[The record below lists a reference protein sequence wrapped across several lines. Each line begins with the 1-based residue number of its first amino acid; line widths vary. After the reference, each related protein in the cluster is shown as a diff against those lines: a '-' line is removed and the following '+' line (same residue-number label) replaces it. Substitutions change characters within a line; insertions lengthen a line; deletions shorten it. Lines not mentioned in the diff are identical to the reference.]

1 MEVGGGTVTLA
12 GAGDGEAVTFGF
24 AYYDTSDISYNP
36 TQKIKR
42 TFFLFLF
49 LDFLEEEEL
58 SAMVNKYGSLIGEKK
73 ASMARARMAIV
84 YVHVRNT

>member
-49 LDFLEEEEL
+49 LDFLEEEEEL

-84 YVHVRNT
+84 RNT